1 MLGVQCLGVARPVAE
16 EFGRALRAAYE
27 AVGLSQV
34 ELARRLQERGWVRV
48 DQSTVSKWV
57 RGVSMPPLEVLPDVD
72 AACGQARGYVLRL
85 AGYVEDPDP
94 TDVLAVIDADDQL
107 TPEMKQS
114 LKLTYKGYVELR
126 RQAAESGP
134 GRAGGGGEAAGVSLH
149 RR

>member
-1 MLGVQCLGVARPVAE
+1 LLGVQCLGVARPVAE

-72 AACGQARGYVLRL
+72 AACGRPRGYVLRL
-85 AGYVEDPDP
+85 AGYVEDVDP
-94 TDVLAVIDADDQL
+94 TDVVAAIDADDQL

-114 LKLTYKGYVELR
+114 LKLTYKGLR
-126 RQAAESGP
+126 NLPAEPGP
-134 GRAGGGGEAAGVSLH
+134 GGARSGSKAGGVPLDRH
-149 RR
+149 